1 MLQELQ
7 NQTMASVL
15 EQLQQWAAGSA
26 GQAWHQQQSAG
37 PSSSQ
42 LLQQLQGHT
51 SDLLPT
57 VAMSLA
63 SSTNTAQAY
72 AHMLCTL
79 KQQVRLWCGNGAVKH
94 GSCIS

>member
-1 MLQELQ
+1 MVQELQ

-26 GQAWHQQQSAG
+26 GQVWQQQQAAG
-37 PSSSQ
+37 PSSSSGQ
-42 LLQQLQGHT
+42 LLQHQLQPGT

-57 VAMSLA
+57 VALSLA
-63 SSTNTAQAY
+63 ASTNTAQAY

-79 KQQVRLWCGNGAVKH
+79 KQQVC
-94 GSCIS
+94 C